1 MACKYEGK
9 GAHVGRC
16 MGTKEIDPCPG
27 YDKCKQY
34 KHDYMTNADRIRAM
48 GDKEIAKFLVNIA
61 VGEECVFFCEN
72 PKRTVACWDCKRC
85 IAEWLKQPA
94 EDTE

>member
-27 YDKCKQY
+27 YDKCKEY
-34 KHDYMTNADRIRAM
+34 KPDYKTNADCIRAM
-48 GDKEIAKFLVNIA
+48 SDEELAGFF
-61 VGEECVFFCEN
+61 VGLLIFALNEFGINV
-72 PKRTVACWDCKRC
+72 TDD
-85 IAEWLKQPA
+85 IAEAEVENTLKYLEQPA
-94 EDTE
+94 EDEE